1 MELLQTSCS
10 TLSTAAT
17 RPIHSTIN
25 NLSINSTN
33 IAKAANSY
41 AIARSKTQHFHL
53 PSYRFIHEDIRPIF
67 SLSPRSCLRCGKD
80 RRELSWSEI
89 ERIYEMLDKN
99 EIKKEI
105 KCDKLGDKVKLRY
118 IETRLEE
125 TANDLQKVI
134 DQLEDFGKNRSK
146 SNPEI
151 AWKLRNSNGRFSYL
165 TGQKPSTSGT
175 GHAPEIVESNNTNP
189 LTKGINE
196 MKKMTMEEVLQR
208 QRAEK
213 LSEELDDQ
221 RNRRHGYFPGASPAL
236 QNNVQRFDHF
246 LHQQEIPTN
255 NFDYSSSRCSTPS
268 RRGYSQGPI
277 QTCTVLYK
285 FTAQNPRELSLNR
298 GDVVRVNREIDSNWI
313 EGERNGNVGIF
324 PASYV
329 QMDEDPSTSRNR
341 VRVLYPF
348 QARNRNEL
356 SLKRGEILRRRR
368 EIDAHWFEGTN
379 SKGQIG
385 IFPKCYVQDYNEG
398 VENGDDAA
406 AAAAAGSV
414 IPDRPKT
421 PKIVS
426 STNYAS
432 RFVLHSF
439 SYFFW
444 PV

>member
-1 MELLQTSCS
+1 
-10 TLSTAAT
+10 
-17 RPIHSTIN
+17 
-25 NLSINSTN
+25 
-33 IAKAANSY
+33 
-41 AIARSKTQHFHL
+41 
-53 PSYRFIHEDIRPIF
+53 
-67 SLSPRSCLRCGKD
+67 
-80 RRELSWSEI
+80 
-89 ERIYEMLDKN
+89 MLDKN
-99 EIKKEI
+99 ELKKEI
-105 KCDKLGDKVKLRY
+105 KNDKLGEKVKLRY

-134 DQLEDFGKNRSK
+134 DQLEEFGKNRSK
-146 SNPEI
+146 SSPEI
-151 AWKLRNSNGRFSYL
+151 AWKLRNSNGKFSYL

-175 GHAPEIVESNNTNP
+175 GHAPENENINNP

-196 MKKMTMEEVLQR
+196 MKKLTMEEVLQR

-246 LHQQEIPTN
+246 LHQEQQPTAN
-255 NFDYSSSRCSTPS
+255 NYEYSSSRCSTPA

-356 SLKRGEILRRRR
+356 SLKRGELLRRRR
-368 EIDAHWFEGTN
+368 EIDANWFEGTN

-385 IFPKCYVQDYNEG
+385 IFPKCYVQDYIEG
-398 VENGDDAA
+398 VENGDDSV
-406 AAAAAGSV
+406 AGSV

-421 PKIVS
+421 PKITTAS
-426 STNYAS
+426 QAS
-432 RFVLHSF
+432 RAQSPSPSKKANLDRSQQIQQHEQRRQNFSGPARMVPKNAETYRALYPYKPEHSDELALEENDIIFVVEKCDDGWFIGTLLRTGQFGTFPGNYVEKH
-439 SYFFW
+439 
-444 PV
+444 

>member
-1 MELLQTSCS
+1 MANL
-10 TLSTAAT
+10 
-17 RPIHSTIN
+17 RPITPQARFEQSSEI
-25 NLSINSTN
+25 IDPQQQRR
-33 IAKAANSY
+33 AKSVGRYDPVADMEILDRWSQQRNQY
-41 AIARSKTQHFHL
+41 MRDQQ
-53 PSYRFIHEDIRPIF
+53 PQQQPQQQPPQ
-67 SLSPRSCLRCGKD
+67 SPLQND

-89 ERIYEMLDKN
+89 ERLYEMLDKS

-105 KCDKLGDKVKLRY
+105 QCDKLGDKVKLRY

-175 GHAPEIVESNNTNP
+175 GHAPELESNNSNP

-196 MKKMTMEEVLQR
+196 MKKMSMEEVLQR

-213 LSEELDDQ
+213 LSEELDNQ

-255 NFDYSSSRCSTPS
+255 NFDYPSSRCSTPA

-356 SLKRGEILRRRR
+356 SLKRGELLRRRR

-385 IFPKCYVQDYNEG
+385 IFPKCYVQDYIEG
-398 VENGDDAA
+398 VENGDD
-406 AAAAAGSV
+406 AAAGSV

-421 PKIVS
+421 PKIVA

-432 RFVLHSF
+432 RFVFLLICF
-439 SYFFW
+439 MTM
-444 PV
+444 